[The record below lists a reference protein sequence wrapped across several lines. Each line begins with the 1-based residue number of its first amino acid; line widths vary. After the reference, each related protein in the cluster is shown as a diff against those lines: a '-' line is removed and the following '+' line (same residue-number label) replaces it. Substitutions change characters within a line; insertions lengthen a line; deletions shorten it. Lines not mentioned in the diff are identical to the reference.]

1 MRRTRSILRSLGL
14 VVVCLAPAGPAA
26 ADVAVLVHPGVPVT
40 DLSFA
45 EVRKILLGDRQFWT
59 SNLKMV
65 LLLRAPAARER
76 EVLLKTVCQMSE
88 AQFRQYWIGKVF
100 RAEAAGAPRLVYSQE
115 EAAQLVASTPG
126 SVAFVDS
133 AQIPRDLKVLRVDG
147 LLPGE
152 SGYRLR

>member
-1 MRRTRSILRSLGL
+1 MRSTMPLLGL
-14 VVVCLAPAGPAA
+14 VVAILFLPTSAAG
-26 ADVAVLVHPGVPVT
+26 DVAVLVHPGVPIAE
-40 DLSFA
+40 LSFA

-65 LLLRAPAARER
+65 LLMRAPAAPER

-100 RAEAAGAPRLVYSQE
+100 RAEVAGAPRLVYSQE
-115 EAAQLVASTPG
+115 EAAQLVASIPG

-133 AQIPRDLKVLRVDG
+133 SQIPKDLKVLRVDG
-147 LLPGE
+147 RLPGE
-152 SGYRLR
+152 TGYRLR